1 MTALPQGV
9 ETDHIE
15 FPAGKIR
22 FHRAGGSGPAIVL
35 LHGGG
40 VDNGMLSWRHTVPVL
55 AVDHTVFVPDLPGQG
70 GSRPW
75 HGRADQRT
83 CEEALRWLLDAW
95 RVPDAT
101 VVGMSMGGSIAT
113 GFALR
118 HPQRV
123 RGLVLAAPTGMQA
136 RLDRHLL
143 TYLLVKLRFPGM
155 LWARAMG
162 MSSALTRWVM
172 TRSTFTGSQ
181 PAADLE
187 SILDEV
193 RAEVRSRGT
202 VFSDWQHGAID
213 RRSMR
218 INHLPHLDRIRCPT
232 MVIHGEK
239 DGIVPMPASQEA
251 ARAIPGAMFRWIADA
266 GHWPSREK
274 PNEFNALLREF
285 VNAHP

>member
-118 HPQRV
+118 
-123 RGLVLAAPTGMQA
+123 LSES
-136 RLDRHLL
+136 
-143 TYLLVKLRFPGM
+143 PGRT
-155 LWARAMG
+155 ARATSTWAVSG
-162 MSSALTRWVM
+162 WLVAAGGTCSSW
-172 TRSTFTGSQ
+172 S
-181 PAADLE
+181 
-187 SILDEV
+187 
-193 RAEVRSRGT
+193 
-202 VFSDWQHGAID
+202 
-213 RRSMR
+213 
-218 INHLPHLDRIRCPT
+218 
-232 MVIHGEK
+232 
-239 DGIVPMPASQEA
+239 
-251 ARAIPGAMFRWIADA
+251 
-266 GHWPSREK
+266 
-274 PNEFNALLREF
+274 
-285 VNAHP
+285 